1 MTTTLWWGTGIS
13 PGSSSLDI
21 RVDSSGNIRVDDF
34 GDVRVASVPGLQII
48 NFRVDDAGDFR
59 VTDNGSN
66 RITEDGLLGPA
77 YYQTTTVT
85 SDGGQPFA
93 FQYTTNPFQP
103 ASQGGECVF
112 AWAHLTFSWSMS
124 ATVQVT
130 PLVDG
135 SSASLTLPD
144 GSVLAPLTAT
154 LLLPQQGGNLQR
166 VSQVFSVPLVRS
178 KVNASG
184 VEVGR
189 WALRGERLQLTVEST
204 GALGVGQLSL
214 DGIELEYTPVRK
226 ANYPGSVVT

>member
-48 NFRVDDAGDFR
+48 NFRVDDSADFR

-103 ASQGGECVF
+103 MSQGGEAEFV
-112 AWAHLTFSWSMS
+112 WAHLTFSWSMS

-130 PLVDG
+130 PLIDG

-154 LLLPQQGGNLQR
+154 VQLPQQLGNLQR
-166 VSQVFSVPLVRS
+166 VSQVCSVPLVRS
-178 KVNASG
+178 QVLAG
-184 VEVGR
+184 VEVNR

-204 GALGVGQLSL
+204 GPLGVGQLSL
-214 DGIELEYTPVRK
+214 DGIEIEYAPVRK